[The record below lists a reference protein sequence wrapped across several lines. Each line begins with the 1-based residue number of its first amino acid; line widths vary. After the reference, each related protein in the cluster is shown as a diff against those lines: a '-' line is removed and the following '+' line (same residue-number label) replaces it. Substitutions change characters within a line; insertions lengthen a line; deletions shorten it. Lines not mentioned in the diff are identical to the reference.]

1 MDDEEEGEDEG
12 EEKRDSSFGA
22 SEGGG
27 AMVFGILNGSAK
39 VAVEELGSL
48 PDCSGFQSF
57 KTPPVGVR
65 LSSTLSLSA
74 SYTARSQPCPAR
86 PFVAWDMSSTRS
98 GRRCLPSVWK

>member
-1 MDDEEEGEDEG
+1 MGEEEEGEDEG
-12 EEKRDSSFGA
+12 AEKRDSSLGA

-27 AMVFGILNGSAK
+27 AIGLGILKGSAK

-74 SYTARSQPCPAR
+74 SCTARSQPCPAS
-86 PFVAWDMSSTRS
+86 PFVAWDMRSTSS
-98 GRRCLPSVWK
+98 GRRCFPSVWK